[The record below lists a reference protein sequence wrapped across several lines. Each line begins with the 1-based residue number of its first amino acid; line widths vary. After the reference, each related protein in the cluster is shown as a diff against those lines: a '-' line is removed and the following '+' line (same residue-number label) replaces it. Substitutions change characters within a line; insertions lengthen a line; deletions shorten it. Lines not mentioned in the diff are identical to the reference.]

1 MGGLV
6 GRRGAGLLPGE
17 QGPPPLPLLP
27 AGEKWKRELLVVI
40 CSEAQLV
47 SPPAKHNIRIK
58 LNEIRLPQT
67 SSTCAHC
74 RRSFKIAPS
83 LVSKGFY
90 KS

>member
-27 AGEKWKRELLVVI
+27 AGEKWKRELLVVL

-47 SPPAKHNIRIK
+47 SPPAKH
-58 LNEIRLPQT
+58 T
-67 SSTCAHC
+67 D
-74 RRSFKIAPS
+74 
-83 LVSKGFY
+83 
-90 KS
+90 